1 MAERFQ
7 GFPEGGMQ
15 FFLELQAEQS
25 RTWFKAHQDDFVR
38 LWRQPLEAFVADL
51 QTRLADTYPGLSE
64 VTPHY
69 FRIQRDTRFA
79 RDKTPYKTYV
89 AADLPIRPA
98 AEGVDPHAMPGLYVS
113 FGLEGEYVA
122 FGAWHMSPE
131 VLGRYRAGARPP
143 QARRRGA
150 VDRRRPAGRGL
161 DPRVHGELEARS
173 ATLPAGPSARRIAQA
188 QRAGRGH
195 CAEGRPAQFTA
206 AAGLGRGAA
215 PKRGAARAL
224 DRSPRELARLR
235 PCRWASE

>member
-1 MAERFQ
+1 MAERFR
-7 GFPEGGMQ
+7 GFPQGGMQ

-38 LWRQPLEAFVADL
+38 LWRQPLEEFVAEL

-79 RDKTPYKTYV
+79 RDKTPYKTFV

-131 VLGRYRAGARPP
+131 VLGRYRQALDHPKHGAEVQSIVDGLLAEGWILESMESLKRVPP
-143 QARRRGA
+143 PYPQDHPRAELLKRKGLAVAITPKDELVNSPRLLDWA
-150 VDRRRPAGRGL
+150 VDRL
-161 DPRVHGELEARS
+161 RS
-173 ATLPAGPSARRIAQA
+173 V
-188 QRAGRGH
+188 
-195 CAEGRPAQFTA
+195 
-206 AAGLGRGAA
+206 A
-215 PKRGAARAL
+215 P
-224 DRSPRELARLR
+224 LARWIDR
-235 PCRWASE
+235 HVT